1 LTHAEVIRA
10 EVDRDARLA
19 DSPAQLCG
27 PAARAAIRHGHLE
40 EGSMKRP
47 LLLLCVLF
55 AWACPLPAAA
65 DAALDAFARDVDRV
79 ASVRAVKH
87 LQFTYAQY
95 AQFGLWREVGALFSS
110 DGRFV
115 FDGSVG
121 PAQVVEGPDAIA
133 AFLRNRYGG
142 GREGAAADGLSA
154 MMIDSPVVNLSV
166 DGEVATA
173 RWQALIFHGHRGSA
187 RIEGGIFVNEYA
199 REGGVW
205 KIRTAHFHPQF
216 DGPYEQGWTNWGG
229 GDLPVIP
236 KHFTVETAGVPVPP
250 PVGEPPRSRAT
261 LAQLARQVDAMNEE
275 DRIRNLQAAYGYYA
289 DRKMWDDVVDLFAA
303 DGVVEVGGQ
312 GIWRGHA
319 GVRRWL
325 ETMGP
330 AGLQHGQLNDRVQMS
345 VTVSVAPGGNEAFA
359 RGIEL
364 GMLGEADE
372 EKGWWEVA
380 TFHNRFVKE
389 DGVWK
394 IRELRRFVQ
403 VKTDIFQGWGRN
415 RIVEPAP
422 AGAHAPDAP
431 VPAADAAPAGLA
443 MPAFLGA
450 HPVTGRT
457 VRAAGEARLVAARP
471 LTGAIRAGRPQPVD
485 LAEARRR
492 LARSAA
498 WDGVANVSAAYG
510 FYVDDMDVAGWAG
523 VMAKN
528 GFKETPFQ
536 GYHIGRDRLIAARL
550 RGEAPKVQAG
560 ISYHWLMQP
569 VIRVSDDGRS
579 AAGRFRLFQPR
590 TGKTV
595 GGPGDFFAASFW
607 GGMYHDRY
615 ILEDGAWWIWEL
627 TLDEPY
633 ITPVAWKDGVWAKA
647 KDPAPAAGAAMRPPA
662 SNANVDI
669 PLSALGRRELH
680 FRGGTGEPKQWP
692 SILPMWFDYTN
703 PVSGRVPE
711 YFQENCALCTL
722 RPDLRL
728 DRNGYQEPP
737 DMPRA
742 NRSP

>member
-1 LTHAEVIRA
+1 VLLWTV
-10 EVDRDARLA
+10 ARGWMILSRSGS
-19 DSPAQLCG
+19 SPAQ
-27 PAARAAIRHGHLE
+27 PAGMHAGTGFRRDH
-40 EGSMKRP
+40 MKRP
-47 LLLLCVLF
+47 LVLLCALV
-55 AWACPLPAAA
+55 AWASALHAAAA
-65 DAALDAFARDVDRV
+65 DAALDAFAREVERV
-79 ASVRAVKH
+79 ESVRAVKH
-87 LQFTYAQY
+87 LQFSYAQY
-95 AQFGLWREVGALFSS
+95 AQFGLWREVGALFAK
-110 DGRFV
+110 DGSFV

-121 PAQVVEGPDAIA
+121 PAQTSQGPEAIA
-133 AFLRNRYGG
+133 AFLRDRYGG

-154 MMIDSPVVNLSV
+154 MMIDSPVVNLSA
-166 DGEVATA
+166 DGQSATA
-173 RWQALIFHGHRGSA
+173 RWQALIFHGHGGRA
-187 RIEGGIFVNEYA
+187 RIEGGIFVNDYV
-199 REGGVW
+199 REDGVW

-236 KHFTVETAGVPVPP
+236 KHFTVDTAGVPIPP
-250 PVGEPPRSRAT
+250 PVGEAPRTRAT
-261 LAQLARQVDAMNEE
+261 LADLARRVDVMNEE
-275 DRIRNLQAAYGYYA
+275 DRIRNLQAAYGFYA

-312 GIWRGHA
+312 GIWRGPA

-325 ETMGP
+325 QTMGP

-345 VTVSVAPGGNEAFA
+345 ITVSIAPGGNEAFA

-403 VKTDIFQGWGRN
+403 MKTDIFQGWGKS
-415 RIVEPAP
+415 RIVESAP
-422 AGAHAPDAP
+422 TGAHAPDAP
-431 VPAADAAPAGLA
+431 VPSVDAAPPGLA

-450 HPVTGRT
+450 HPVTGRP
-457 VRAAGEARLVAARP
+457 VRPAGDARVVATRP
-471 LTGAIRAGRPQPVD
+471 LTGAIRAGRPESID

-510 FYVDDMDVAGWAG
+510 FYVDDNDVAGWAG
-523 VMAKN
+523 VMATH

-595 GGPGDFFAASFW
+595 GNAGDFFAASFW

-615 ILEDGAWWIWEL
+615 ILEDGVWRIWEL

-647 KDPAPAAGAAMRPPA
+647 KDPEPRPAPAAGAAPRPPA
-662 SNANVDI
+662 NNANVDV
-669 PLSALGRRELH
+669 PLTALGRRELH